1 MVQHVVW
8 AGNQPSPQQP
18 RSRCALFLPLNSFWR
33 LQCLCLLTRVPS
45 VTSTKSLFTVSQSF
59 KGKLFMCKTALVR
72 LHAQTKHRPS
82 LKAAYKMPSVEQTGI
97 QNGRRP
103 DERALARVWDPRR
116 VFSVD
121 WDVGSIPMTDP
132 YRRQI
137 KPALFWGKQADRGCM
152 AAPGL
157 SQAAILK
164 PKSVPVHRDWGL

>member
-1 MVQHVVW
+1 MVLHVVW

-18 RSRCALFLPLNSFWR
+18 QSRCALFLPLKSFR
-33 LQCLCLLTRVPS
+33 RPQCLPTWVPS
-45 VTSTKSLFTVSQSF
+45 VTFSRKSLFTVSQSF
-59 KGKLFMCKTALVR
+59 KVQLFMCKTAFVR
-72 LHAQTKHRPS
+72 LHAQTKHSPS

-97 QNGRRP
+97 QNGRRL

-132 YRRQI
+132 YRRQL
-137 KPALFWGKQADRGCM
+137 KPALFWGKQADRGCT

-157 SQAAILK
+157 
-164 PKSVPVHRDWGL
+164 